1 MAVGKMLVAVIITNL
16 MWGIIPIPAVDIMK
30 SYSLFTM
37 LFFRFIYT
45 AVACILLVGVM
56 RLRSPSVKGIGA
68 YITSTNR
75 DYRKRR
81 VPQLLSLAIVAFML
95 SLGLSFF
102 FFNYSLVGVVIATMV
117 SEAITP
123 VLIAFWNWAKGTEKM
138 DILKGIYMASLV
150 IVVVII
156 SVARVEVDVTI
167 KAIGFFYV
175 SLSAVFWT
183 AYIALIAK
191 DTPSKKEVQAA
202 DLSSESYRM
211 ARSTLK
217 LGVTFLLAA
226 LMLFPISILLPPLT
240 QLPELVAQSN
250 KFWLD
255 VSNNFLA
262 ASVNSNVLLLSFG
275 LTFAPYFLLYAAQ
288 AFWPKEALT
297 FDQWTAILGLLTPLV
312 AAYVGIFVIGEAIR
326 IDYAIIATAF
336 LLTSIAMRYF
346 HEVTNKVVGYIFIQ
360 IEIAK
365 NHKVYSH
372 LKEIK
377 ELREI
382 FAITGEKCD
391 IYSEAVTSNLNHL
404 YLISS
409 QIRNI
414 DGVKNANVLLVQ
426 KMKTPHRK

>member
-275 LTFAPYFLLYAAQ
+275 LTFAPVLPFVCCSSLLAKGSAYLR
-288 AFWPKEALT
+288 PVDSNT
-297 FDQWTAILGLLTPLV
+297 RTANTTCCCL
-312 AAYVGIFVIGEAIR
+312 R
-326 IDYAIIATAF
+326 
-336 LLTSIAMRYF
+336 RY
-346 HEVTNKVVGYIFIQ
+346 
-360 IEIAK
+360 
-365 NHKVYSH
+365 
-372 LKEIK
+372 L
-377 ELREI
+377 
-382 FAITGEKCD
+382 CD
-391 IYSEAVTSNLNHL
+391 
-404 YLISS
+404 
-409 QIRNI
+409 R
-414 DGVKNANVLLVQ
+414 
-426 KMKTPHRK
+426 